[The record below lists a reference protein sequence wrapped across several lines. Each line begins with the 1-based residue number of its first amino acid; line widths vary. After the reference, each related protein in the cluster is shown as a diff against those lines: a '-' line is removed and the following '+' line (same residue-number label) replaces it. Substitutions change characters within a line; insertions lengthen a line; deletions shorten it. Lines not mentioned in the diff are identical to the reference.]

1 MSIALCNRTTY
12 PFLKP
17 IREILAAATAGERLE
32 GTFHSGTRASGAE
45 IAIPWVALRGKKPA
59 PCLWIN
65 GQVHGPEINGI
76 IAALDF
82 ANALDPRDLTGS
94 VVVSAT
100 ANPLA
105 LNARTKSTPQDEG
118 DLDQSFPGNAN
129 GLATER
135 LAHTLFEQVK
145 GCADAVINMHT
156 MGHMFDSR
164 PYAVYKVH
172 PNGKVTEKA
181 LLAMIAPFVPAVACR
196 MKVEQGLGELPG
208 NIAGALDYQMLAL
221 GIPAF
226 MIELGSGSRAEAPYI
241 AQGVAGF
248 TGVARRMG
256 ILEGDP
262 AKFGPLKRVTRRAH
276 VTVAHGGLFRA
287 ARAPGDTVRAGE
299 PLGSTMDLHGKI
311 VETIALPHDCIVIGM
326 RRDPVVHSGDR
337 AGFVALEW
345 DAATAE

>member
-1 MSIALCNRTTY
+1 MKQ
-12 PFLKP
+12 KP
-17 IREILAAATAGERLE
+17 MREILAAARGERLE
-32 GTFHSGTRASGAE
+32 GVFQSGTMASGSQ
-45 IAIPWVALRGKKPA
+45 IAIPWVALRGIKDG

-76 IAALDF
+76 FAALDF
-82 ANALDPRDLTGS
+82 VNALDPGKLSGS
-94 VVVSAT
+94 IVVTAT

-129 GLATER
+129 GLATDR
-135 LAHTLFEQVK
+135 LAHTLFEQVRS
-145 GCADAVINMHT
+145 CADVMINMHT
-156 MGHMFDSR
+156 MGHMFDSA

-172 PNGKVTEKA
+172 PNGKVTEKQ
-181 LLAMIAPFVPAVACR
+181 LLQLIAPFRPGVACR

-221 GIPAF
+221 GVPAF

-241 AQGVAGF
+241 TQGIAGF
-248 TGVARRMG
+248 TDVVRRLG
-256 ILEGDP
+256 ILGGAP
-262 AKFGPLKRVTRRAH
+262 VKHAPLRRVTRRAH

-287 ARAPGDTVRAGE
+287 ARAPGDSVRAGE
-299 PLGSTMDLHGKI
+299 PLGTTIDMHGKV
-311 VETIALPHDCIVIGM
+311 VETVTMPGECVVIGM

-345 DAATAE
+345 DEADCS